1 MANRTLP
8 MNDAIHGYL
17 VGLAVDESDAMR
29 ALRDETASMPAA
41 NMQIGPE
48 QGAFMAWLVRTL
60 GVKRVVEVGTF
71 TGYSALAMARAMPD
85 DGAIVCCDVSEEF
98 TRVARK
104 YWERAG
110 VASKIDLRVAP
121 AADTLQALLDDGGAG
136 AFDFAFIDADKGGY
150 DTYYE
155 RCLALLRPGG
165 VIAIDNVLW
174 GGSVID
180 DDDDREST
188 VALRAINEKVFSD
201 ARVSACMLPVGDGI
215 TLATKK

>member
-17 VGLAVDESDAMR
+17 VGLAVDESDTMR
-29 ALRDETASMPAA
+29 ALREETASMPAA